1 MNKFIK
7 TIFGLL
13 VILAVIGSV
22 IPAQAGSNF
31 ADGPNLLVNP
41 GFESPYAKQCCHT
54 ASTFP
59 PNTPIDEVQVAN
71 GWRGWWREPS
81 FPNYPP
87 TCDGCTAWHRPEW
100 REAAPFGN
108 RIHGGAN
115 AQKYFT
121 FFSVHEAG
129 MYQQVSGIASG
140 QRLRFSIYMH
150 AWSTN
155 GSSQTS
161 TTKDNDMSLKV
172 GIDPTGGADPFSSK
186 IVWSAPTNVWDNWA
200 LFTVEAVAQGST
212 VTVYTYSKPR
222 WGMEHND
229 VYVDD
234 ASLVVV
240 GGSSTVAT
248 ATPQPTSTTAATSV
262 ANITATTT
270 KTPTSAPTT
279 AASPTP
285 SFQTYTVQ
293 RGDSLRSIARKFN
306 TTVSAILAL
315 NSIPN
320 PNVIFPGQV
329 LKIPGASAVAP
340 TTPPTGSSPAT
351 PPSGTL
357 TTYTVQRGDTMY
369 SIARKFGTTV
379 SAIIAVNPGI
389 NPSRIFPGQVINMPF
404 NNAGE
409 KKTYVVQQGD
419 NLRKIAA
426 KFNTTIAILQQLNG
440 LSDPNKIFVGQTL
453 IVP

>member
-1 MNKFIK
+1 
-7 TIFGLL
+7 
-13 VILAVIGSV
+13 
-22 IPAQAGSNF
+22 
-31 ADGPNLLVNP
+31 
-41 GFESPYAKQCCHT
+41 
-54 ASTFP
+54 
-59 PNTPIDEVQVAN
+59 
-71 GWRGWWREPS
+71 
-81 FPNYPP
+81 
-87 TCDGCTAWHRPEW
+87 
-100 REAAPFGN
+100 
-108 RIHGGAN
+108 
-115 AQKYFT
+115 
-121 FFSVHEAG
+121 
-129 MYQQVSGIASG
+129 
-140 QRLRFSIYMH
+140 
-150 AWSTN
+150 N

-161 TTKDNDMSLKV
+161 TTKDNDMSLKG
-172 GIDPTGGADPFSSK
+172 GIDPTGGADPCSSK
-186 IVWSAPTNVWDNWA
+186 IVWSTPTNVWDNWA

-240 GGSSTVAT
+240 GGSSTAAT

-262 ANITATTT
+262 AAITATTT
-270 KTPTSAPTT
+270 KSPTPAPTT
-279 AASPTP
+279 AVPPTP

-315 NSIPN
+315 NSIPT

-329 LKIPGASAVAP
+329 IKIPGASAVAP
-340 TTPPTGSSPAT
+340 TSPPAGSSPT
-351 PPSGTL
+351 PTSAAPGAL
-357 TTYTVQRGDTMY
+357 TTYAVQRGDTLY
-369 SIARKFGTTV
+369 KIARKFGTTAN
-379 SAIIAVNPGI
+379 AIIAVNPGI

-453 IVP
+453 VVP

>member
-13 VILAVIGSV
+13 VALAVVASA
-22 IPAQAGSNF
+22 IPVQARPNF
-31 ADGPNLLVNP
+31 ADGPNLLVNS

-54 ASTFP
+54 TSTFP

-87 TCDGCTAWHRPEW
+87 TCDNCTAWHRPEW
-100 REAAPFGN
+100 REAAPFSN

-129 MYQQVSGIASG
+129 MYQQVSGITSG

-186 IVWSAPTNVWDNWA
+186 IVWSTPTNVWDNWA

-240 GGSSTVAT
+240 GGSSTAAT
-248 ATPQPTSTTAATSV
+248 ATPQPTSTSV
-262 ANITATTT
+262 GATTA
-270 KTPTSAPTT
+270 PTSTSASTT
-279 AASPTP
+279 AAPTAVP
-285 SFQTYTVQ
+285 AAAPQTYTVQ
-293 RGDSLRSIARKFN
+293 RGDTLRSIARKFN
-306 TTVSAILAL
+306 TTVSAILAF

-329 LKIPGASAVAP
+329 LKIPGASAPAP
-340 TTPPTGSSPAT
+340 TAPPAVIGPTPTSAAPGA
-351 PPSGTL
+351 L

-369 SIARKFGTTV
+369 SIARKFGTTAN
-379 SAIIAVNPGI
+379 AIIAVNPGI

>member
-1 MNKFIK
+1 MTKFIK
-7 TIFGLL
+7 TTFGLL
-13 VILAVIGSV
+13 VILAVVGSV
-22 IPAQAGSNF
+22 IPVQAELNF

-41 GFESPYAKQCCHT
+41 GFESPFARQCCH
-54 ASTFP
+54 AEPGFP
-59 PNTPIDEVQVAN
+59 PNIPIDEVQVAN

-87 TCDGCTAWHRPEW
+87 TCDNCIAWHRPEW
-100 REAAPFGN
+100 REAAPFSN
-108 RIHGGAN
+108 RIHSGSN

-129 MYQQVSGIASG
+129 MYQQVSGIISG
-140 QRLRFSIYMH
+140 QRLRFSVYMH
-150 AWSTN
+150 AWSSN
-155 GSSQTS
+155 GGILTS

-172 GIDPTGGADPFSSK
+172 GIDPSGGADPFSSR
-186 IVWSAPTNVWDNWA
+186 IVWSNPTNVWDNWA

-240 GGSSTVAT
+240 DGSSTAAT
-248 ATPQPTSTTAATSV
+248 ATPTIAATSV
-262 ANITATTT
+262 ANATTT
-270 KTPTSAPTT
+270 PSKTPTAAPTT
-279 AASPTP
+279 AVPTP
-285 SFQTYTVQ
+285 SSQTYTVQ
-293 RGDSLRSIARKFN
+293 RGDTLRSIARKFN

-320 PNVIFPGQV
+320 PNVIFPGQA
-329 LKIPGASAVAP
+329 LKIPSASASAVAP
-340 TTPPTGSSPAT
+340 TAPPAGSSPVPTSAA
-351 PPSGTL
+351 PGTL
-357 TTYTVQRGDTMY
+357 TTYTVQRGDNLY
-369 SIARKFGTTV
+369 KIARKFSTTAN
-379 SAIIAVNPGI
+379 AIIAVNPGI
-389 NPSRIFPGQVINMPF
+389 NANRIFPGQAINLPF
-404 NNAGE
+404 DNTGV

-426 KFNTTIAILQQLNG
+426 KFNTTIASLQQLNG

-453 IVP
+453 VVP